1 MDLNE
6 LKERITA
13 CETALQTDLP
23 VEFDRQQVAGKT
35 QVTYLTSALLKKCKK
50 GRVWKSQGFLI
61 TLKNIRYGFDEL
73 QSRSVSGRDG
83 IFLIDRHFT
92 PRNSMQKKIFDQ
104 FIDKETSGFAKLV
117 DALNLHPGE
126 LKAVRVV
133 SHHLRLLGFLEIRK
147 NENILVLVDYD
158 DEK

>member
-6 LKERITA
+6 LKTRITA
-13 CETALQTDLP
+13 CETALQQNLL
-23 VEFDRQQVAGKT
+23 VEFDRQAVAGKM
-35 QVTYLTSALLKKCKK
+35 QVTFLSPALLKKCKK
-50 GRVWKSQGFLI
+50 ARVWKSQAFLI

-104 FIDKETSGFAKLV
+104 FIDKETADFKAIV
-117 DALNLHPGE
+117 AALQLHPAE

-133 SHHLRLLGFLEIRK
+133 SHHLRLLGILEVRK
-147 NENILVLVDYD
+147 TENILVLVDYD